1 MKFTILIKKIMEKV
15 SDKKKNNNK
24 IEVLKDPF
32 EENKNKLSPAFPK
45 PLPLGR
51 KAGEQKDKAE
61 KSHHDFLKLSQ
72 ENKYPLGKAIEKKE
86 YTKQEVIFI
95 YSLFNNPLIKKNY

>member
-1 MKFTILIKKIMEKV
+1 MEKV
-15 SDKKKNNNK
+15 PEIKINNNK
-24 IEVLKDPF
+24 IQVLRDPF
-32 EENKNKLSPAFPK
+32 EENKNKLSSAIPK

-72 ENKYPLGKAIEKKE
+72 ENKFPLGKAVEKKE
-86 YTKQEVIFI
+86 YTKQEVIFYLI
-95 YSLFNNPLIKKNY
+95 PLINFFISL